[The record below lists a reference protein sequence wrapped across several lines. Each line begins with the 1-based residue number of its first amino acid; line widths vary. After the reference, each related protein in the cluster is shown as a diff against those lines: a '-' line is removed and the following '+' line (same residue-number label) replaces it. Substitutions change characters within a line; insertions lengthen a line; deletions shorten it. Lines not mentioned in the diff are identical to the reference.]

1 MALTIFWTKRA
12 DKKFDSIISYLVTE
26 FGEITASDFIKKVY
40 EFLDLL
46 AKFPEMGTLENKELH
61 IRAFVI
67 VRQIT
72 IFYNVQKDKII
83 ILNFYDNRQKPKQKR
98 F

>member
-40 EFLDLL
+40 DFLDLL
-46 AKFPEMGTLENKELH
+46 SKFPEMRTLENKELH
-61 IRAFVI
+61 IRAFGI

-83 ILNFYDNRQKPKQKR
+83 LLNFYDNRQKPKQKR